1 MKLVI
6 NFSSRT
12 TSADLQMI
20 IEDNIDKR
28 SGRVFGPKQPG
39 KKMVLFVDD
48 IHMPKVDSYG
58 TQQPIALLK
67 FLVEMGYIYEK
78 IGTLDQ
84 KIIKDF

>member
-12 TSADLQMI
+12 TSSDLQMI

-28 SGRVFGPKQPG
+28 SGRVIGPKQPG

-78 IGTLDQ
+78 IGTLEQ

>member
-12 TSADLQMI
+12 TSSDLQMI

>member
-1 MKLVI
+1 
-6 NFSSRT
+6 
-12 TSADLQMI
+12 
-20 IEDNIDKR
+20 
-28 SGRVFGPKQPG
+28 
-39 KKMVLFVDD
+39 MVLFVDD

>member
-12 TSADLQMI
+12 TSSDLQMI
-20 IEDNIDKR
+20 SEDNIDKR

>member
-12 TSADLQMI
+12 TSSDLQMI

-78 IGTLDQ
+78 IGTLEQ